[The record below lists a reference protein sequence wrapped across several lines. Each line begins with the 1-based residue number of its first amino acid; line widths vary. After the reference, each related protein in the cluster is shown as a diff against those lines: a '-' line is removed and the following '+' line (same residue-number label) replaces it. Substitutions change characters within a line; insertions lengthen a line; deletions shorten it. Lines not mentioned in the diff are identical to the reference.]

1 MKGYMDSET
10 TTAKPAPQKEQS
22 NLLSSLLH
30 EFRRNKLILW
40 YVAFIAPLT
49 LTINLFVPNNMKYD
63 IYSYIDVLI
72 TICYVTFISIT
83 IVIYCL
89 REKRNQ
95 PYGSSKK

>member
-1 MKGYMDSET
+1 MDSET
-10 TTAKPAPQKEQS
+10 TTAKPTPRKEQS
-22 NLLSSLLH
+22 TLLASLLH

-72 TICYVTFISIT
+72 TICYVTFIIWAT
-83 IVIYCL
+83 YYYCYL
-89 REKRNQ
+89 LFKREKKPTIRSA
-95 PYGSSKK
+95 GR